1 MSAGERMARQY
12 SIREYTIT
20 GPCIR
25 TIGEEIG
32 GGPGVSG
39 LGLVGKVLGG
49 E

>member
-1 MSAGERMARQY
+1 MVLVPTITSSAGTG
-12 SIREYTIT
+12 SI
-20 GPCIR
+20 G
-25 TIGEEIG
+25 IGVDEEIGEIG